1 MEKLHWR
8 GGKGWKLRNM
18 TFESAVMAENWRS
31 AGIVPFY
38 KGKRERIE
46 CKNYKATTLL
56 SIVEKIYVRVLVD
69 KV

>member
-1 MEKLHWR
+1 
-8 GGKGWKLRNM
+8 M